1 MNVGLLLITHD
12 KLGNMLLDTAAM
24 ILGNAIVKAV
34 AIDVP
39 GDSNPDTVYADAS
52 AACAALDQG
61 DGVLV
66 LTDLYG
72 STPSNI
78 ATRLIDE
85 HKVLVVS
92 GLNVPMLVRVL
103 NYASC
108 SLEELGSKAESG
120 ARDGIIMTKAT
131 QAT

>member
-12 KLGNMLLDTAAM
+12 ELGSKLLDTAAM
-24 ILGNAIVKAV
+24 ILGRPPAGAV
-34 AIDVP
+34 AIGVP
-39 GDSNPDTVYADAS
+39 GDSNPDTVYTDAS

-78 ATRLIDE
+78 AARLLDE

-108 SLEELGSKAESG
+108 SLEELASKAESG
-120 ARDGIIMTKAT
+120 ARDGIIMMKET
-131 QAT
+131 QAS

>member
-1 MNVGLLLITHD
+1 MSVGLLLITH
-12 KLGNMLLDTAAM
+12 KSLGRDFLDTATM
-24 ILGNAIVKAV
+24 ILGGTPVDAMT
-34 AIDVP
+34 IDVP
-39 GDSNPDTVYADAS
+39 GDGNPDAVYADAS
-52 AACAALDQG
+52 AACAKLDKG

-78 ATRLIDE
+78 ATRLLDE

-92 GLNVPMLVRVL
+92 GLNVPMLVRAL

-108 SLEELGSKAESG
+108 SLEELGSKAASG
-120 ARDGIIMTKAT
+120 ARDGIIMTT
-131 QAT
+131 ERQAS